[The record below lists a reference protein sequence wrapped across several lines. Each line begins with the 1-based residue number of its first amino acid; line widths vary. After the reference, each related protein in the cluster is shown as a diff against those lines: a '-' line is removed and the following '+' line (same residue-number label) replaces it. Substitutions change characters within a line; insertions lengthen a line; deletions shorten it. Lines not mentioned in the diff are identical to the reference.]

1 MSGKNFWIF
10 YGLGLIC
17 ITAGLVLWA
26 ETPDSVQAQCGDIPP
41 DSSCITCHEKDYPV
55 FDQGEW
61 HMLHGRKDCC
71 AQCHGGNC
79 STMDK
84 NLAHEGIVANPLED
98 IYTNC
103 YHCHPDDYQVRAD
116 RFAVALGIKPG
127 SRPTPTRVAFVG
139 AVKHPLVVMP
149 QPELATGTFS
159 AGLGAFLG
167 VISLAVLALTV
178 ELRYIISHS

>member
-1 MSGKNFWIF
+1 MFNNKSWIYCCLGMIFLASGI
-10 YGLGLIC
+10 I
-17 ITAGLVLWA
+17 LWA
-26 ETPDSVQAQCGDIPP
+26 ASPGNVQAQCGDIPP
-41 DSSCITCHEKDYPV
+41 NSSCITCHEKDYPV

-84 NLAHEGIVANPLED
+84 ELAHDGIVANPLED

-103 YHCHPDDYQVRAD
+103 YHCHPDDYQARAG
-116 RFAVALGIKPG
+116 RFALALGISPD
-127 SRPTPTRVAFVG
+127 SRPTPTRAAVVA
-139 AVKHPLVVMP
+139 AIEHPLVVMP
-149 QPELATGTFS
+149 QETLPAGSSL

-167 VISLAVLALTV
+167 VILLVVLALSI
-178 ELRYIISHS
+178 EFRYIFSHS